1 MAIDSTGVNSVGYGF
16 RTKETITAAT
26 LTTDLNDSGKV
37 LNFTAAAVTVTLH
50 AVAAGET
57 LTLRVGA
64 NPQVLTVS
72 PDAGDGIKGCDA
84 TGTDNKDIVFTNQPV
99 GSYVTLVGGN
109 STAWVIQSVS
119 GAFSIEA

>member
-1 MAIDSTGVNSVGYGF
+1 MAIDATGVNLVNFGY
-16 RTKETITAAT
+16 RTVEDITAST

-37 LNFTAAAVTVTLH
+37 LNFTHATPTVTLH

-64 NPQVLTVS
+64 NPQTLTIS
-72 PDAGDGIKGCDA
+72 PNASDGIKGCDA
-84 TGTDNKDIVFTNQPV
+84 TGTDNKDIVFTNQPI

-109 STAWVIQSVS
+109 ADAWVISAVS
-119 GAFSIEA
+119 GEFTVEA

>member
-1 MAIDSTGVNSVGYGF
+1 MAIDATGVNLQGFGY
-16 RTKETITAAT
+16 RTKEDITAST

-37 LNFTAAAVTVTLH
+37 LNFTHATPTVTLH

-72 PDAGDGIKGCDA
+72 PNASDGIKGCDNL
-84 TGTDNKDIVFTNQPV
+84 GTDNKDIVFTNQPI
-99 GSYVTLVGGN
+99 GSFVTLVGGN
-109 STAWVIQSVS
+109 TDAWVISGVK
-119 GAFSIEA
+119 GAFVAEG